1 MKQRKSTETPIVHN
15 LKRLVGDYQTVSRR
29 FLSVISLSLTPSSTP
44 FNFDDW
50 FSKKNLWVLE
60 IEHNTIYDYDR

>member
-29 FLSVISLSLTPSSTP
+29 FFVRYFSLSLTPSSTP
-44 FNFDDW
+44 FIFDLV
-50 FSKKNLWVLE
+50 FKKRLVGARNRTQHNL
-60 IEHNTIYDYDR
+60 

>member
-29 FLSVISLSLTPSSTP
+29 FLSVISLSLTLPVPLLFST
-44 FNFDDW
+44 W
-50 FSKKNLWVLE
+50 FSKNDLWVLE